1 MTDDF
6 QPYKGSL
13 LDRIERAKARGVAYP
28 EGVTGWTPRNGTPG
42 PARLQAMF
50 RPAYRYEPPY
60 APADEGPLQAV
71 SVADEADAA
80 LAKEGRR
87 LLELRQLRNALS
99 KTASAFHR
107 EHTWHDHQSLV
118 RCQHPLCAAN
128 MKLLGFSEVT

>member
-1 MTDDF
+1 MFETGYVYGG
-6 QPYKGSL
+6 P
-13 LDRIERAKARGVAYP
+13 
-28 EGVTGWTPRNGTPG
+28 VTV
-42 PARLQAMF
+42 
-50 RPAYRYEPPY
+50 
-60 APADEGPLQAV
+60 DESRGPLWAV

-107 EHTWHDHQSLV
+107 EHTWHDHQSLI

-128 MKLLGFSEVT
+128 MKLLGFTEVT